1 MDTVALL
8 GEKRKYEKMKFRPK
22 VGFYAY
28 REKGQ
33 IWTNDKRKKD
43 RFDRNFGVLP
53 TVYYTVYS

>member
-43 RFDRNFGVLP
+43 LIQI
-53 TVYYTVYS
+53 